1 MLPGVPDETQLGP
14 FVIERELGRG
24 GAGVVYA
31 ARHQGRRVALKVSI
45 DELPERDKQ
54 HFLQEAE
61 LLARVS
67 HPAVIE
73 ILDSGTL
80 PDGRPFLVMPLLEGE
95 TLGARIA
102 RGRLAPDL
110 SVRLFT
116 QLVAAVTALHDAGIV
131 HRDIKPENV
140 MYLEAEEQLVL
151 LDFGI
156 ARELERSTS
165 TTTRLNLVRG
175 TPGCMAP
182 ERFFGVRASASSDV
196 YELGVVLYAMLVGH
210 LPWDDPTDP
219 EARLRPRPPAEL
231 GIELPVGLGP
241 LLLEALSTRPDRRP
255 TLRDLTARLR
265 EIDTDVLVAREPG
278 AVPRAT
284 APLPPFVPME
294 SPPPRALSVAPPATG
309 SRGREGPSLF
319 WTVAA
324 LGVTALAVG
333 GSLWARAH
341 RAGPPLYARSGVNA
355 AARTLDANL
364 RSEPSAR
371 VVATA
376 EIPPPPIP
384 EPTAEVVRAPAPGAV
399 PARAP
404 VVTTAPDPVGMA
416 PPGPPPAP
424 GAPPR
429 SKVVGNEDLRWCKR
443 VVDVYCSPE
452 VKNSYG
458 GEGLCAQGRNAWGP
472 RLAAYPPDQRI
483 AQDATCAQ
491 VLPAATAAMKQHVAT
506 MGPGTAASARLSG
519 AANPPVGAKP

>member
-1 MLPGVPDETQLGP
+1 MLPRVPEETLLGP
-14 FVIERELGRG
+14 FVLERELGRG

-31 ARHQGRRVALKVSI
+31 ARHHGRRVALKISI
-45 DELPERDKQ
+45 DELPERDKE

-80 PDGRPFLVMPLLEGE
+80 DDGRPFLVMPLLEGE

-102 RGRLAPDL
+102 RGRLEPDL
-110 SVRLFT
+110 AVRLFT
-116 QLVAAVTALHDAGIV
+116 QLAGAVAALHDAGIV

-140 MYLEAEEQLVL
+140 MYLEAEERLVL

-156 ARELERSTS
+156 ARELTRPTS
-165 TTTRLNLVRG
+165 TTTRMNLVRG

-219 EARLRPRPPAEL
+219 EARLRPRHPAEL
-231 GIELPVGLGP
+231 GIELPVGLGH

-255 TLRDLTARLR
+255 SIRDLTVRVR
-265 EIDTDVLVAREPG
+265 GIDTASFVPG
-278 AVPRAT
+278 AAPRAT
-284 APLPPFVPME
+284 VALPAFAPME
-294 SPPPRALSVAPPATG
+294 SPPPRALSIAPQPTSTRAREAPAI
-309 SRGREGPSLF
+309 L
-319 WTVAA
+319 WTAVA

-333 GSLWARAH
+333 GSLWARSH
-341 RAGPPLYARSGVNA
+341 RPAPPLYARSGFNA
-355 AARTLDANL
+355 DARTLEASL
-364 RSEPSAR
+364 RVESSAE
-371 VVATA
+371 VIATA
-376 EIPPPPIP
+376 ELPQPPVA
-384 EPTAEVVRAPAPGAV
+384 EPTVEAVRAPAPGAV

-404 VVTTAPDPVGMA
+404 VTTAPVAPVGFA
-416 PPGPPPAP
+416 PPGPPPPP

-429 SKVVGNEDLRWCKR
+429 PQGNEDLRNCKR
-443 VVDVYCSPE
+443 VVAVYCSPQ

-458 GEGLCAQGRNAWGP
+458 GEGMCAQAGNAWGS
-472 RLAAYPPDQRI
+472 RLQAYPPDQR
-483 AQDATCAQ
+483 AAKDAECAQ
-491 VLPAATAAMKQHVAT
+491 VLPAATAAMKQHVQT
-506 MGPGTAASARLSG
+506 LGPGTAASARLSG
-519 AANPPVGAKP
+519 ASRPPGNP